1 MINKHSRSFRIRT
14 LLAAAFATAL
24 YAHHS
29 LQIRGGGEFVRL
41 ARQFQDTAIRQ
52 TRDQASDRR
61 AAIDL
66 YWKAYRLAGRK
77 ERVEEALKEV
87 GQMHRSLKG
96 THISRV
102 TLTADGLTAEK
113 PAAGLLVS
121 EGRIADPL
129 QFVLTNQTR
138 SPASFAIAGTGT
150 AVDVVPEQAMVAAGS
165 STSVFVRMA
174 GRAPGNYTL
183 PLRAS
188 AAGKE
193 ATVPVDV
200 EVRPVGR
207 LAVRVLDAAGRP
219 TAARVFLTG
228 ADGLERV
235 PEGSFE
241 RVIWLSGE
249 HYFHADGAF
258 QTELP
263 AGDAEI
269 EIVKGFHYRPWR
281 RRVTIDRNQT
291 TTLDAR
297 LEYLENMNARG
308 WYSGDEHIHGNY
320 RGEQITRPEDNFLVI
335 RGEDLNVANLMVSNS
350 DGGFVHDESY
360 FTAAP
365 HPLSTREHVFQ
376 WNQEMRNKSLYGHL
390 ILLNLKELVRP
401 IYTGFP
407 NTPNWED
414 YPSNYQ
420 LAMKAKEQGGYAA
433 YAHPQV
439 GLDRIPSGS
448 DAKAA
453 VVDVALGAI
462 DAMEVFCSHDEPS
475 MEMWY
480 RFLNTGF
487 HVALSA
493 GSDAFINQSFT
504 FVAGGVRSYVH
515 TGAEVSY
522 KSWIDG
528 LRRGRSFATAGPLL
542 FFEVEDQLPGHE
554 FRFAQGPVTLKA
566 KARVLSNVPVER
578 LEIVANGK
586 VMATSTSGEWSGSL
600 PIEQS
605 AWLAARVW
613 GPRHRLV
620 SNSPSP
626 FAETRS
632 SAALLAHT
640 SPHYVAIGNQRV
652 FSAKDQQFLL
662 RWVDSLIQ
670 EVQTRGQFSTQE
682 RRAEVVRIFERAR
695 AVYERLP

>member
-1 MINKHSRSFRIRT
+1 MINKHSRSFRVRT
-14 LLAAAFATAL
+14 LLAAALATAL

-29 LQIRGGGEFVRL
+29 LQIGDSGELAGL
-41 ARQFQDTAIRQ
+41 ARRFQDAATRL
-52 TRDQASDRR
+52 TRDASADRLH
-61 AAIDL
+61 AVDL
-66 YWKAYRLAGRK
+66 YWKGYRLAGRK
-77 ERVEEALKEV
+77 ERIEEARAQV
-87 GQMHRSLKG
+87 GELHRSLKG
-96 THISRV
+96 SHVGRL
-102 TLTADGLTAEK
+102 TLTASGLAAEK
-113 PAAGLLVS
+113 PAAGLLLP
-121 EGRIADPL
+121 EGRMWDPL
-129 QFVLTNQTR
+129 MLVVTNQ
-138 SPASFAIAGTGT
+138 SSAPATFSIAGIGT
-150 AVDVVPEQAMVAAGS
+150 AVDVMPEQAMVAAGS
-165 STSVFVRMA
+165 STSVFIRMA

-183 PLRAS
+183 QLRAS

-193 ATVPVDV
+193 TTVPVDV
-200 EVRPVGR
+200 QVRPAGR

-228 ADGLERV
+228 ADGLQHV

-258 QTELP
+258 QAELP

-281 RRVTIDRNQT
+281 RRVTIARNQT

-297 LEYLENMNARG
+297 LDYLENMNARG
-308 WYSGDEHIHGNY
+308 WWSGDEHIHGNY

-350 DGGFVHDESY
+350 DSGFVHDESY

-365 HPLSTREHVFQ
+365 HPLSTRDHVFQ
-376 WNQEMRNKSLYGHL
+376 WNQEMRNRSLYGHL

-401 IYTGFP
+401 IYTGFA

-420 LAMKAKEQGGYAA
+420 LAMKAKEQGGYTA

-487 HVALSA
+487 HVAISA

-515 TGAEVSY
+515 TGADVSY
-522 KSWIDG
+522 KIWIDG

-542 FFEVEDQLPGHE
+542 FFEVDDQLPGHE
-554 FRFAQGPVTLKA
+554 FRFAPGPVTLKA
-566 KARVLSNVPVER
+566 KARVLSNVAVER
-578 LEIVANGK
+578 LEIVVNGK
-586 VMATSTSGEWSGSL
+586 VVAASTSGEWSGSL
-600 PIEQS
+600 PLERS

-626 FAETRS
+626 FGETRS
-632 SAALLAHT
+632 SSALLAHT

-670 EVQTRGQFSTQE
+670 EVQTRGQFSSQE
-682 RRAEVVRIFERAR
+682 RRDEVVRIFQRAR